1 MQITP
6 SAFNSGLSALQS
18 GQRQVDQAASAIA
31 GSNLAGDNPA
41 TAKVNPASPGV
52 ASTPSSGSSA
62 PNNLETRPTLSES
75 LVALRV
81 GQHEAQAGAKLVQTA
96 DEALGTLIDTR
107 A

>member
-31 GSNLAGDNPA
+31 ASSLSGGNPVTAAAQPATPA
-41 TAKVNPASPGV
+41 TASQSSASPS
-52 ASTPSSGSSA
+52 ADRPS
-62 PNNLETRPTLSES
+62 LSES
-75 LVALRV
+75 LLALRV
-81 GQHEAQAGAKLVQTA
+81 GQHEAQAGAKLVKTA